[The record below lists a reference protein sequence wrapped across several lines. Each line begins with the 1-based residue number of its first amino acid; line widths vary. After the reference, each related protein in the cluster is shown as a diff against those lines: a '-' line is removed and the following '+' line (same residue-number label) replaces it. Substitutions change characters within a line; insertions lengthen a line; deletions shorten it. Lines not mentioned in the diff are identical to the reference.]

1 MFDWLYHLLLG
12 LTIILAVLDIYFALC
27 FIAIFKLTE
36 ANMDTISGI
45 AGREALKYASNLNIF
60 VYWLSKSKKIQE
72 GAQKSAEKEIRKK
85 VRTAKSASVFIIAT
99 LTIMAL
105 ISGSLASAVY
115 SFNNTMTGWL
125 ATYLITIADED
136 VGCICYAKCTGDED
150 DDSKSTYELLFGPKN
165 YEAFLA
171 TFDDY
176 IQAEA
181 KDAKTGSEIN
191 AILLQNLNDN
201 SVQAYKEVVTSA
213 RGFRS
218 MDGEDRTTMSIDAL
232 KHDLQALLKDYKEH
246 GVNPDCEVCKNK
258 NEAELTLECI
268 GEEHYKAN
276 VEFSNTWV
284 DPSTN
289 NTNNSTGT
297 NNTTTA
303 GTPLGSATG
312 NYAKTMQDDL
322 SYYWYHQMNG
332 GDGCVYCG
340 NWSAMQWGED
350 GNWNNF
356 GADGCAI
363 YSLAMV
369 VSNLT
374 GQAVTPVDLLT
385 ALGCTFETKS
395 DNKLYCYTRTSA
407 AYQNGSP
414 RSISRDIAVSI
425 VSNTY
430 GLRTEPISNDETSWN
445 NVLDQGGMI
454 WERFVPKG
462 PADFYWYGGGGHF
475 MAIRKRDA
483 STGDY
488 YCLTSCG
495 TTVAGVKHDRFVI
508 MNTPQSP
515 SVVLRNVDGQ
525 AFGLYPNIINP
536 TPDPSNPGSTNNP
549 GSNASAGTPTGTS
562 GGYTTADI
570 QRDVANGLYTQEDY
584 DYLVAI
590 GGESKT
596 YEGFYAVASSVRN
609 RVNAYGRSYKSIV
622 SQQYTDSE
630 GKVHKQ
636 YSAYNTSRIGNPENT
651 DINRAAI
658 DILRGA
664 PSSVSGC
671 RDFFGRIKD
680 YDMWADAGVEEFY
693 NVGGNIFYNNL
704 GDNKRAHNKAPNIP
718 ADAIM
723 IYNNATST
731 WVYKSGEGYHN

>member
-36 ANMDTISGI
+36 ANMNKISGV

-85 VRTAKSASVFIIAT
+85 VKTAKSTCVLIVVT

-115 SFNNTMTGWL
+115 SFNNTVTGWL

-136 VGCICYAKCTGDED
+136 AGCICYAKCTGDED

-165 YEAFLA
+165 YKTFLA

-181 KDAKTGSEIN
+181 NNAKTGSEIN

-218 MDGEDRTTMSIDAL
+218 MDGEDRTTMSIDEL
-232 KHDLQALLKDYKEH
+232 KYDLQALLKDYKEH
-246 GVNPDCEVCKNK
+246 GVNPDCEVCNNKNK
-258 NEAELTLECI
+258 VELEVECI
-268 GEEHYKAN
+268 GEKHYKAN

-284 DPSTN
+284 DPGN
-289 NTNNSTGT
+289 NNNTGT
-297 NNTTTA
+297 NNTTTT

-312 NYAKTMQDDL
+312 NYAKTMQDGL
-322 SYYWYHQMNG
+322 SYYWYHQMGNG

-340 NWSAMQWGED
+340 NWSAMKWGEE
-350 GNWNNF
+350 GNWHYF
-356 GADGCAI
+356 GRDGCAI
-363 YSLAMV
+363 YALAMV

-374 GQAVTPVDLLT
+374 GQAVTPIDLLV
-385 ALGCTFETKS
+385 ALGCTMETKS
-395 DNKLYCYTRTSA
+395 DGILYCNTRTST
-407 AYQNGSP
+407 AYQSTSP
-414 RSISRDIAVSI
+414 RIISRSTAIDIVA
-425 VSNTY
+425 NTY
-430 GLRTEPISNDETSWN
+430 NLRTEPISNDEASWN

-454 WERFVPKG
+454 WERFVPHG
-462 PADFYWYGGGGHF
+462 PADFYWYGGDGHF

-483 STGDY
+483 STGEY

-495 TTVAGVKHDRFVI
+495 STVAGVKHDKFII

-536 TPDPSNPGSTNNP
+536 TPDPSNPGGTNNP
-549 GSNASAGTPTGTS
+549 GSNINSGTPTGTS

-570 QRDVANGLYTQEDY
+570 SRDIANGLYTQEDY

-590 GGESKT
+590 GGESKS

-622 SQQYTDSE
+622 SQQSTDSE
-630 GKVHKQ
+630 GKIHKQ
-636 YSAYNTSRIGNPENT
+636 YSAYNTSRIGNPENA

-664 PSSVSGC
+664 PSSVGGC
-671 RDFFGRIKD
+671 RDFFGRING

-704 GDNKRAHNKAPNIP
+704 GDGMRVHNKAPNIP

-723 IYNNATST
+723 IYDNASKT
-731 WVYKSGEGYHN
+731 WIYNSGEGYHQ